1 MQSPTTSAAG
11 ASGSSER
18 RVRLLTAL
26 AGIVLTIAAGY
37 LGLMQPGGPVRT
49 LSYDLPFIAG
59 HRSGAGADVRIVY
72 IDDLDGRF
80 IDRRSQAKLL
90 DILNRA
96 GVKAAVYDLIFDR
109 PSDDPEVDREFA
121 AAMLRFRGVDDAGE
135 PVAGAPRRHVYLAC
149 GRNSVSQTGANIE
162 QLIVPTDEL
171 LAAADDFGLV
181 ALVHDRKFTVR
192 ELTAGTRDEPSM
204 TWKAAAGLGTPL
216 EEDTRLAERWINY
229 AGPPLDPNHP
239 GSRPAIPSYNASDL
253 LNGDVPVDLTGKAVV
268 IGAKP
273 GIVGAA
279 LGIDLFNT
287 PFHRFDRDRL
297 ALTSGVEVQATI
309 LSNLKE
315 RNWLNRAD
323 KGFDDWLVIATGLL
337 AGAGFTRLRPLQGI
351 LAGILGILLLCI
363 AGTLTVH
370 FQNLWFLWSVPAF
383 LQIPVATVW
392 GGVSHFYVERHFRVK
407 LTEEQRQLREA
418 FAKYVSPQ
426 MLDRLTAEGFRM
438 KVGGEKILGAMMFTD
453 LENFTN
459 MCERVG
465 DPERIVA
472 TLNDYFERTTC
483 HIFDDDGVVI
493 KFIGDAIFAAWGAP
507 LPEPQSAL
515 KAVRAAWKLAHS
527 AKLVIDGVELQTR
540 IGVHYGEVVAG
551 NIGSAKRVDYT
562 MIGDAVNL
570 ASRLEALNKTLG
582 TNILI
587 SEAVCQQVGAEFRT
601 RLVGRLKVKGRKEIT
616 VVHELL
622 GPRNVEA
629 KPEWLVIYEQAL
641 GLLRENKPEQA
652 GEIFRAVEASK
663 GDPDGPSSFYLKR
676 LADGDH
682 IVNGVVEMTEK

>member
-1 MQSPTTSAAG
+1 MTPPTGS
-11 ASGSSER
+11 SGSTER
-18 RVRLLTAL
+18 RVRLLAAL
-26 AGIVLTIAAGY
+26 VGIVLAISAGY
-37 LGLMQPGGPVRT
+37 LGLLQPGGPVRT

-96 GVKAAVYDLIFDR
+96 GVRAAVYDLIFDR
-109 PSDDPEVDREFA
+109 PSEDPAVDREFA
-121 AAMLRFRGVDDAGE
+121 AAMLRFRGIDEAGE
-135 PVAGAPRRHVYLAC
+135 EVAGATRRQVFLAC

-162 QLIVPTDEL
+162 QLVVPTDEL

-204 TWKAAAGLGTPL
+204 TWKAAVALGAPL
-216 EEDTRLAERWINY
+216 EEETRLNERWINY
-229 AGPPLDPNHP
+229 AGPPPDPGNPASH
-239 GSRPAIPSYNASDL
+239 PAIPSYNASDL
-253 LNGDVPVDLTGKAVV
+253 LNGDVPVDLAGKVVV

-323 KGFDDWLVIATGLL
+323 KAFDDRLVILAGIF
-337 AGAGFTRLRPLQGI
+337 AGAGFTRLRPLPGI
-351 LAGILGILLLCI
+351 LAGLLGILLLGVL
-363 AGTLTVH
+363 GTVMVH
-370 FQNLWFLWSVPAF
+370 YKEIWFLWSVPAF
-383 LQIPVATVW
+383 LQIPVAVVW
-392 GGVSHFYVERHFRVK
+392 GGFSHFYVERFFRVK
-407 LTEEQRQLREA
+407 LSEEQRQLREA

-438 KVGGEKILGAMMFTD
+438 KVGGEKIHGAMMFTD

-465 DPERIVA
+465 DPEKIVA

-515 KAVRAAWKLAHS
+515 KAARAAWKLGHS

-551 NIGSAKRVDYT
+551 NIGSVKRVDYT

-570 ASRLEALNKTLG
+570 ASRLESLNKTLG
-582 TNILI
+582 TNTLI
-587 SEAVCQQVGAEFRT
+587 SEEVRQQIDKEFRT

-622 GPRNVEA
+622 GPQEGRPE
-629 KPEWLVIYEQAL
+629 PEWLGIYGKAL
-641 GLLRENKPEQA
+641 ELLHANDPEQA
-652 GEIFRAVEASK
+652 EELFRCVERAK
-663 GDPDGPSSFYLKR
+663 GAPDGPSAFYLKR
-676 LADGDH
+676 LADGDR
-682 IVNGVVEMTEK
+682 VTDGVVEMTEK